1 MRRQDFFAA
10 AVVVVVVDVLAV
22 AVVVVVAIVMAHEAC
37 ARTIKTFFGFDDDA
51 LRVSTSW
58 TNVGDDKDDAGKT
71 FSIETL

>member
-58 TNVGDDKDDAGKT
+58 TNVGDDKGDACKT